1 MAMEIRQ
8 ATDRQRAKVIKMV
21 VAIIAIGIMSLAGLA
36 TWIGGSGAPLT
47 KSSELDV
54 SAGTIYSSSFPDTEG
69 KQQSLGQWQHKLL
82 IINFWATWC
91 GPCKDEMPIFAKLQK
106 KYGANGLQIIGI
118 AADLPSNVVNFDKKL
133 NVGYPLLPDE
143 ARAIEFS
150 KRLGNRLG
158 LLPHTVIVR
167 PGGDVLK
174 SQLGAINEAE
184 FEAIIVKNLPK
195 IH

>member
-1 MAMEIRQ
+1 MKQ
-8 ATDRQRAKVIKMV
+8 ATDRRRATSAKIV
-21 VAIIAIGIMSLAGLA
+21 VAVIAAGLLSLAGLA
-36 TWIGGSGAPLT
+36 MWIGQSGAPTAKL
-47 KSSELDV
+47 SELDV
-54 SAGTIYSSSFPDTEG
+54 SAGTIYTSSFPDTEG

-91 GPCKDEMPIFAKLQK
+91 GPCKEEMPIFAKLQK

-118 AADLPSNVVNFDKKL
+118 AADLPLNVVNFDKKL
-133 NVGYPLLPDE
+133 NVGYPLLADE

-158 LLPHTVIVR
+158 LLPHTVIVQ
-167 PGGDVLK
+167 PGGDVLR
-174 SQLGAINEAE
+174 SQLGVINEAE
-184 FEAIIVKNLPK
+184 FEAFIVQNLPK

>member
-1 MAMEIRQ
+1 
-8 ATDRQRAKVIKMV
+8 MV
-21 VAIIAIGIMSLAGLA
+21 VGIIAIVLMTLAGLA
-36 TWIGGSGAPLT
+36 IWIGESSAPLT
-47 KSSELDV
+47 KSSELDA
-54 SAGTIYSSSFPDTEG
+54 SAGAIYTSSFPDTEG

-118 AADLPSNVVNFDKKL
+118 AADLQPNVVNFDKKL
-133 NVGYPLLPDE
+133 KVAYPLLPDE

-158 LLPHTVIVR
+158 LLPHTVVVR
-167 PGGDVLK
+167 PGGGVVR
-174 SQLGAINEAE
+174 SQLGVINEAE
-184 FEAIIVKNLPK
+184 FEALIVKNLPK
-195 IH
+195 SY

>member
-1 MAMEIRQ
+1 MKQ
-8 ATDRQRAKVIKMV
+8 ATDRRRATSAKIV
-21 VAIIAIGIMSLAGLA
+21 VAVIAAGLLSLAGLA
-36 TWIGGSGAPLT
+36 MWIGQSGAPTAKL
-47 KSSELDV
+47 SELDV
-54 SAGTIYSSSFPDTEG
+54 SAGTIYTSSFPDTEG

-195 IH
+195 IP

>member
-1 MAMEIRQ
+1 MKQ
-8 ATDRQRAKVIKMV
+8 ATDRRRATSAKIV
-21 VAIIAIGIMSLAGLA
+21 VAVIAAGLLSLAGLA
-36 TWIGGSGAPLT
+36 MWIGQSGAPPAKL
-47 KSSELDV
+47 SELDV
-54 SAGTIYSSSFPDTEG
+54 SAGTIYTSSFADTGG

-91 GPCKDEMPIFAKLQK
+91 GPCKEEMPIFAKLQK

-158 LLPHTVIVR
+158 LLPHTVIVQ
-167 PGGDVLK
+167 PGGEVLK
-174 SQLGAINEAE
+174 SQLGVINEVE
-184 FEAIIVKNLPK
+184 FEAFIVQNLPK
-195 IH
+195 MH

>member
-1 MAMEIRQ
+1 MKQ
-8 ATDRQRAKVIKMV
+8 ATDRRRATSAKIV
-21 VAIIAIGIMSLAGLA
+21 VAVIAAGLLSLAGLA
-36 TWIGGSGAPLT
+36 MWIGQSGAPTAKL
-47 KSSELDV
+47 SELDV
-54 SAGTIYSSSFPDTEG
+54 SAGTIYTSSFPDTEG

-91 GPCKDEMPIFAKLQK
+91 GPCKEEMPIFAKLQK

-158 LLPHTVIVR
+158 LLPHTVIVQ
-167 PGGDVLK
+167 PGGDVLR
-174 SQLGAINEAE
+174 SQLGVINEAE
-184 FEAIIVKNLPK
+184 FEAFIVQNLPK

>member
-1 MAMEIRQ
+1 MKQ
-8 ATDRQRAKVIKMV
+8 ATDRRRATSAKIV
-21 VAIIAIGIMSLAGLA
+21 VAVIAAGLLSLAGLA
-36 TWIGGSGAPLT
+36 MWIGQSGAPTAKL
-47 KSSELDV
+47 SELDV
-54 SAGTIYSSSFPDTEG
+54 SAGTIYTSSFPDTEG

-91 GPCKDEMPIFAKLQK
+91 GPCKEEMPIFAKLQK

-118 AADLPSNVVNFDKKL
+118 AADLPLNVVNFDKKL

-158 LLPHTVIVR
+158 LLPHTVIVQ
-167 PGGDVLK
+167 PGGEVLR
-174 SQLGAINEAE
+174 SQLGVINEAE
-184 FEAIIVKNLPK
+184 FEAFIVQNLPK